1 MLSVAVWF
9 SFQNF
14 VSWIIKSYN

>member
-14 VSWIIKSYN
+14 VSCIIKSYN